1 MPSAPRSMRSPGG
14 RSKAWRDARRDTPAE
29 RGELTG
35 KPRPVLIV
43 QTDIAAALHSTV
55 TICLISSS
63 LTALGHFRVPVA
75 PTPANGLRQPSE
87 IQVDRLFS
95 LRRENIVQRL
105 GALDAAT
112 LAQVDAALRHWLA
125 L

>member
-1 MPSAPRSMRSPGG
+1 MKRGEIHLA
-14 RSKAWRDARRDTPAE
+14 AE
-29 RGELTG
+29 RGALTG

-43 QTDIAAALHSTV
+43 QTDIAATLHSTV

-75 PTPANGLRQPSE
+75 PTPGNGLRQPSE

-95 LRRENIVQRL
+95 LRRENIVERL
-105 GALDAAT
+105 GRVDSAILGE
-112 LAQVDAALRHWLA
+112 VDAALRRWLA